1 LGVAI
6 QADIVKQKP
15 PTSNGGFEA
24 LKFGKTHPLVYEKL
38 TSEHPIDL
46 TRYQVANCCM
56 GRVPLINSGGPSG
69 DSDLEQVVQTAVIN
83 KRAGGGGL
91 ITGRKAFQKP
101 MEKGIEFLSM
111 VQDVYLASEITI
123 A

>member
-1 LGVAI
+1 
-6 QADIVKQKP
+6 
-15 PTSNGGFEA
+15 

-46 TRYQVANCCM
+46 TRYQVANCYM

-69 DSDLEQVVQTAVIN
+69 DSDLEQVVKTAVIN
-83 KRAGGGGL
+83 KRAGGSGL
-91 ITGRKAFQKP
+91 ITGRKAFQKS
-101 MEKGIEFLSM
+101 MEKGVELLNM